1 VGLGAQ
7 DDCLARQEAP
17 LWRHES
23 PAKALWADLGAQVRD
38 REHPLIRLGL
48 ARSRPG
54 RAQYLRGRG
63 HKGRVVGHGRLQA
76 NGFRDGLR
84 AVFLGFTM
92 GGVSGNRLSASIF
105 AFRAL
110 IKQPLDSTMPD
121 SLHDLA
127 THISNWAVEEG
138 PLNDN
143 CVEAANKL
151 MSLARLLHA
160 KESPEA
166 DEEIGEA
173 VHKLIEAFPS
183 PNIER
188 AGFAAKLCG
197 ALLEEQLISSGFEEP
212 LNQIIEA
219 AIPGALAF
227 DAKLTECLMGEDE
240 YDTAM
245 GAANKTLP
253 SEGCDWARFENF
265 HLPALSVFASSPEA
279 RSRAAKRW
287 LSDLSKFQSS
297 AAAHWLV
304 RMLKTLH
311 RERILVIEPIMNRA
325 FEALVSDVSSN
336 FELHDMLAMLMWEN
350 RFSKTPGFRRFAEML
365 RPVPQAGRG
374 VWNLYN
380 WTSVREGRLP
390 DASDQSNHAHWIWGE
405 GCPADITEFEG
416 LRVVLLGPP
425 TYPRG
430 WNAGQELPQL
440 RPELEIQRWLDPI
453 EIKEWMNRFG
463 KASAAVAR

>member
-1 VGLGAQ
+1 MAFVTGCGL
-7 DDCLARQEAP
+7 
-17 LWRHES
+17 
-23 PAKALWADLGAQVRD
+23 
-38 REHPLIRLGL
+38 
-48 ARSRPG
+48 
-54 RAQYLRGRG
+54 
-63 HKGRVVGHGRLQA
+63 
-76 NGFRDGLR
+76 F
-84 AVFLGFTM
+84 FFGFTTA
-92 GGVSGNRLSASIF
+92 GVSGNRLSASIF

-121 SLHDLA
+121 SLQYLA
-127 THISNWAVEEG
+127 SHISNWAFKEG
-138 PLNDN
+138 PVNDD

-151 MSLARLLHA
+151 MSFARLLHA
-160 KESPEA
+160 KESPET
-166 DEEIGEA
+166 DDEIGEA
-173 VHKLIEAFPS
+173 VHTLIEAFPS

-240 YDTAM
+240 YDKAM
-245 GAANKTLP
+245 EAANKMLP
-253 SEGCDWARFENF
+253 SEGRDWARFENF
-265 HLPALSVFASSPEA
+265 HLPALSVFGNSPES

-287 LSDLSKFQSS
+287 LPNLSKFESS

-325 FEALVSDVSSN
+325 FEALLSDVSSN
-336 FELHDMLAMLMWEN
+336 FELHDMLAMSMWEN
-350 RFSKTPGFRRFAEML
+350 RFSKTRGFRRFAEIL
-365 RPVPQAGRG
+365 RPVPKAGKG
-374 VWNLYN
+374 AWNMYN
-380 WTSVREGRLP
+380 WASVRDGRLP
-390 DASDQSNHAHWIWGE
+390 DASDQSNHGHWIWGE

-425 TYPRG
+425 SYPRG

-453 EIKEWMNRFG
+453 EIKDWMSRFG
-463 KASAAVAR
+463 KASAAAPR